1 MKKGKSL
8 YSFAVVIEK
17 DEDGYYLGMVP
28 SLRSCYTQAKSL
40 PELYRRLDEVI
51 HLCLEVD
58 ESLFKGTVSQ
68 NEFVGVHQMQV
79 NR

>member
-1 MKKGKSL
+1 MKKKKSP
-8 YSFAVVIEK
+8 YHFPVVIEK
-17 DEDGYYLGMVP
+17 DEDGNYLGIVP

-51 HLCLEVD
+51 QLCLEV
-58 ESLFKGTVSQ
+58 EEGLFKGMVTQ
-68 NEFVGVHQMQV
+68 NEFVGVHQVQV